1 MPITDTTELPDAD
14 FDDGAADDAC
24 WSLDDDG
31 VDDWVLLRSAW
42 SADRDAID
50 C

>member
-1 MPITDTTELPDAD
+1 MPHVDPDLPDVD
-14 FDDGAADDAC
+14 FDDTDDDDS

-31 VDDWVLLRSAW
+31 PDDWVLLRSAW
-42 SADRDAID
+42 SSADRDAID